1 MPNELFLL
9 SGPSGVGKTTI
20 AQELLKQLP
29 NMERLVTY
37 TTRPPRPN
45 EQSGVD
51 YHFISAEEFEEKIS
65 NNEMFEYDEHYGN
78 LYGNSRHDLDEIWQ
92 NNKIA
97 LMVLDVNGV
106 KTAKKYFPEAK
117 TIFVLPDTLPNLEG
131 RIRNRPMTEEAFKKR
146 WAMVHPELA
155 EADQYDFQVVN
166 QENQLAE
173 AVQAVKNIIINPA

>member
-1 MPNELFLL
+1 MQNKLFLL
-9 SGPSGVGKTTI
+9 SGPFGVGKTTI
-20 AQELLKQLP
+20 AQALLKQLP
-29 NMERLVTY
+29 NLERLVTY

-45 EQSGVD
+45 EMSGVD
-51 YHFISAEEFEEKIS
+51 YHFISREDFEEKIK

-78 LYGNSRHDLDEIWQ
+78 LYGNSRRDLEEIWHDE
-92 NNKIA
+92 KIA

-117 TIFVLPDTLPNLEG
+117 TIFLLPDTLPNLEG
-131 RIRNRPMTEEAFKKR
+131 RIRNRPMTEDAFRKR

-166 QENQLAE
+166 KENQLDE
-173 AVQAVKNIIINPA
+173 AMQAVRTIITGI